1 MINTH
6 VSTLPNGLSYHEP
19 RSENRLE
26 YRLISHMRVIC
37 HRWREARLVKYYRD
51 QVVFINQYAD
61 WAKSLDA
68 KALERHLDDFQR
80 SARRQ
85 HLLTK
90 DRTLLYKALALLRE
104 LCVEELGERPYDVQ
118 LLCSL
123 AMADCHLVQLAPGEG
138 KTLSLGL
145 VAILFA
151 WQGKPC
157 HVVTANEYLA
167 QRDAIQLQPLFRR
180 CRLTCASL
188 TSAGS
193 SQENALVYEA
203 DIVYGTS
210 SQFLADYLKD
220 RLENNDATINRL
232 SLTVGFL
239 QGKFQQDLK
248 TRGLYSVI
256 IDEADSILID
266 DATTPLIIS
275 GPQPDP
281 ALQRGILAAHDIVD
295 HLQRERD
302 YWIDPLHRNVT
313 YTARGEEVLDALM
326 EALPSFWQHPERRR
340 EILQQ
345 AIQARDVF
353 LRDHHYVIDEGKVVI
368 VDEKTGRLMPGR
380 SWSNGLHQAIE
391 ARAGVSLTDPNRIM
405 ARMSFQNYFKLYH
418 RIAGASGTL
427 QNIETE
433 VFFNYRIHT
442 LRIPSRIQPRRRVHP
457 FRAFV
462 SREARW
468 QAVTQEVK
476 RYHQSGRP
484 ILIGTRNIEDS
495 ERLVKALHAD
505 GMACELLN
513 AKNYAAE
520 AAIIAAAGESGAVT
534 VATNMAGRGT
544 DIKVS
549 PAVQALGG
557 LVVIMFEPHESA
569 RIDWQ
574 LFGRTGRQGNPGDVF
589 PYAAADDELLRKHL
603 PRWMR
608 PLNRLVGLGLL
619 NNYLLTKLIQY
630 AQKHAERRAFRHR
643 QRLNTFDRKTREMMS
658 FIRRKA

>member
-6 VSTLPNGLSYHEP
+6 VNTLPNGLSYHEP
-19 RSENRLE
+19 RSEKRLE
-26 YRLISHMRVIC
+26 YRLISHIRVRW
-37 HRWREARLVKYYRD
+37 HRWSEARLVKYYRD
-51 QVVFINQYAD
+51 QVVRINQYAD
-61 WAKSLDA
+61 WAKGLDA
-68 KALERHLDDFQR
+68 EARERHLDDFQR

-85 HLLTK
+85 QLLTK
-90 DRTLLYKALALLRE
+90 DRVPLYRALALLRE
-104 LCVEELGERPYDVQ
+104 LCVDELGERPYDVQ
-118 LLCSL
+118 LLCAL
-123 AMADCHLVQLAPGEG
+123 AMADCNLVQLAPGEG
-138 KTLSLGL
+138 KTLSLAL

-157 HVVTANEYLA
+157 HVVTANDYLA
-167 QRDAIQLQPLFRR
+167 QRDAMQLQPLFRR

-188 TSAGS
+188 TSAS
-193 SQENALVYEA
+193 DTQDNVLAYDA

-220 RLENNDATINRL
+220 RLANSDATINRL
-232 SLTVGFL
+232 SLTVNFL
-239 QGKFQQDLK
+239 QGNSQQGLK

-275 GPQPDP
+275 GSQPDP
-281 ALQRGILAAHDIVD
+281 ALQRGILVARDIVD
-295 HLQRERD
+295 HLESERD
-302 YWIDPLHRNVT
+302 YWIDPLHRDVT
-313 YTARGEEVLDALM
+313 YTARGEQTLDALM
-326 EALPSFWQHPERRR
+326 DTLPPFWQHPERRR

-353 LRDHHYVIDEGKVVI
+353 LRDHHYVIDDGKVVI

-380 SWSNGLHQAIE
+380 SWSYGLHQAIE
-391 ARAGVSLTDPNRIM
+391 ARAGVPLTDPNRIM

-433 VFFNYRIHT
+433 IFFNYRIHT
-442 LRIPSRIQPRRRVHP
+442 LRIPSRIPPRRRVHP
-457 FRAFV
+457 YCAFV
-462 SREARW
+462 SSEARW

-476 RYHQSGRP
+476 RYHNAGRP
-484 ILIGTRNIEDS
+484 VLIGTRSIEDS
-495 ERLVKALHAD
+495 ERLVEALHAD
-505 GMACELLN
+505 GMVCELLN
-513 AKNYAAE
+513 AKNYVAE
-520 AAIIAAAGESGAVT
+520 ASIIAAAGESGAVT

-544 DIKVS
+544 DIKVT

-557 LVVIMFEPHESA
+557 LVVIMLEPHESA

-574 LFGRTGRQGNPGDVF
+574 LFGRTGRQGNPGDVLPF
-589 PYAAADDELLRKHL
+589 AAADDELLLKHL
-603 PRWMR
+603 PRWLR
-608 PLNRLVGLGLL
+608 PLNRFLALGLPS
-619 NNYLLTKLIQY
+619 NYLITKLIQH
-630 AQKHAERRAFRHR
+630 AQKRAERRAFRHR

-658 FIRRKA
+658 FVRRKA